1 MKHEQGWKRE
11 REIEIYSASDIKL
24 DPGERRTCLYVNWTK
39 LDTRERVTE
48 CKPGQRKTCMYVN

>member
-1 MKHEQGWKRE
+1 MNRDERE